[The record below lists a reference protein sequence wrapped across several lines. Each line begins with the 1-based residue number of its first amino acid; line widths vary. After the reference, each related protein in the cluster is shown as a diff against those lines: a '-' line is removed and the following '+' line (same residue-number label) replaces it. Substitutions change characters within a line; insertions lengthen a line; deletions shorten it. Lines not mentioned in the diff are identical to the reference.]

1 MENMFSLMEKFSKDL
16 ESYKKD
22 YEEFKKSPAH
32 DKPVLRK
39 TFAKENILDAKVEF
53 LKNSLRK

>member
-1 MENMFSLMEKFSKDL
+1 MDKFSKDL

-32 DKPVLRK
+32 EQPVLRK
-39 TFAKENILDAKVEF
+39 TFGKENILDAKVEF
-53 LKNSLRK
+53 LKKAIRK